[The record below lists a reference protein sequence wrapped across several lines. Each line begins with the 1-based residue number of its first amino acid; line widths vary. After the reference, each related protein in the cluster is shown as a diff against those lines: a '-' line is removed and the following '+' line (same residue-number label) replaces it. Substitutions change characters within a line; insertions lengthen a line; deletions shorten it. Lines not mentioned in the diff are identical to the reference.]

1 MSGHSK
7 WSKVKHQ
14 KALTDTAKGSAFTK
28 ASRAITVAVREGG
41 GITDPNGNFRLRL
54 AIEGARAVNMPKET
68 IQRAID
74 KGRGAGEGAIEQV
87 IYEAY
92 GPGGVAILIE
102 VATDNRNRIVSIIK
116 NTLEHIGGSLASPG
130 AVAFLFT
137 RTGIITVPKSQDGM
151 DTILA
156 AAIDAGAQDVTERDD
171 VFELYIPVPTLSA
184 AHRKLLEKGIMIDN
198 VQIILNPLTIM
209 ELPQDK
215 RVVIETLVAQLAA
228 LDDVQRVYTNI

>member
-28 ASRAITVAVREGG
+28 ASRAITVAVHEGG

-92 GPGGVAILIE
+92 GPGGVGMLIE
-102 VATDNRNRIVSIIK
+102 AATDNRNRTVSVIK
-116 NTLEHIGGSLASPG
+116 NVFERFGGSLASPG
-130 AVAFLFT
+130 AVSFLFT
-137 RTGIITVPKSQDGM
+137 RSGTTMKPLTVM
-151 DTILA
+151 DLSPEQRTR
-156 AAIDAGAQDVTERDD
+156 IDA
-171 VFELYIPVPTLSA
+171 
-184 AHRKLLEKGIMIDN
+184 
-198 VQIILNPLTIM
+198 
-209 ELPQDK
+209 
-215 RVVIETLVAQLAA
+215 LVAELEA
-228 LDDVQRVYTNI
+228 LDDVQRVYTNV